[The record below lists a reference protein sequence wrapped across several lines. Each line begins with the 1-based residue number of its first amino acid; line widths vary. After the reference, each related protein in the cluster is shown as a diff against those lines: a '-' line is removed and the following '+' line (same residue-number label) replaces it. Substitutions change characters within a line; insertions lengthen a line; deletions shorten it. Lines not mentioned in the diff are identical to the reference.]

1 MIWVN
6 SITNLEK
13 TIEKNIKDSYSNWEY
28 IRCYNLMRLMTKINP
43 KNPVLLKYVV
53 KVDES
58 KISKYKDNWALG
70 WSNWLINILK
80 SPKLYITFAFLL
92 VLWRLK

>member
-1 MIWVN
+1 
-6 SITNLEK
+6 
-13 TIEKNIKDSYSNWEY
+13 
-28 IRCYNLMRLMTKINP
+28 MTKINP

-70 WSNWLINILK
+70 
-80 SPKLYITFAFLL
+80 
-92 VLWRLK
+92 

>member
-1 MIWVN
+1 
-6 SITNLEK
+6 
-13 TIEKNIKDSYSNWEY
+13 
-28 IRCYNLMRLMTKINP
+28 
-43 KNPVLLKYVV
+43 
-53 KVDES
+53 VDES